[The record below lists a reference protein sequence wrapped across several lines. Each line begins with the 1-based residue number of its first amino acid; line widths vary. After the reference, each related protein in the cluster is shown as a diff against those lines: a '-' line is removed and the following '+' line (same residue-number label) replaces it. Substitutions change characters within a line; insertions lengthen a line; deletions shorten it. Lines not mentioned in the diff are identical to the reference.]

1 MKDNNVT
8 IFNNPKFGQVRTI
21 MMDNGQIG
29 FLGKDIATAIGYRNP
44 SNAILTHV
52 DQDDKTSYL
61 FQVSGSN
68 YKTKTIFIN
77 ESGVYSLI
85 LSSKHPRARE
95 FKHWITSEVLPSI
108 RKNGAYMTNSTLQ
121 KALENPDFLIQLATQ
136 LREEK
141 QKRIEAEQWNY
152 ELKADNEYK
161 QSVIEGL
168 VEEIPLADM
177 RQRITQIMRNGG
189 IHGIRDGYNLLY
201 KEFDKKYHI
210 NTGTRIRHSGY
221 RGTKMDYIEKE
232 LDMLPELYELAC
244 KLFESQYESLIESWG
259 KAITRARGE
268 RRKKIIDTNI

>member
-1 MKDNNVT
+1 MAGRSRK
-8 IFNNPKFGQVRTI
+8 
-21 MMDNGQIG
+21 
-29 FLGKDIATAIGYRNP
+29 
-44 SNAILTHV
+44 
-52 DQDDKTSYL
+52 
-61 FQVSGSN
+61 
-68 YKTKTIFIN
+68 
-77 ESGVYSLI
+77 
-85 LSSKHPRARE
+85 RE
-95 FKHWITSEVLPSI
+95 EVLVSPKLMPLGVGS
-108 RKNGAYMTNSTLQ
+108 SQ
-121 KALENPDFLIQLATQ
+121 
-136 LREEK
+136 EEK

-168 VEEIPLADM
+168 VKEIPLADM